1 MKLEKLEDLK
11 FLKVA
16 IEKHPTTGIQ
26 LEYLDKPN
34 AIAALL
40 LNAVGDKVLLVKQYR
55 PGFQGYMYEIP
66 AGIMEDGEDPVYT
79 LEREIEEETGYLKN
93 DYNIIY
99 SPKKPLILSPGY
111 TSESL
116 YIYIIQLKDDS
127 IMPQNLK
134 LDIGEDLIDTWFP
147 LSEIEELQVILK
159 LYLLFI
165 FIKIL
170 KILKSKK
177 RV

>member
-11 FLKVA
+11 FLKIAV
-16 IEKHPTTGIQ
+16 EKHPTTGIQ

-34 AIAALL
+34 AIAALV
-40 LNAVGDKVLLVKQYR
+40 LNAAVKQYR
-55 PGFQGYMYEIP
+55 PGFQGYLYEIP
-66 AGIMEDGEDPVYT
+66 AGIMENGENPVYT

-99 SPKKPLILSPGY
+99 NPKKPLILSPGY

-116 YIYIIQLKDDS
+116 YIYVIQLKNDS
-127 IMPQNLK
+127 ITPQNLK

-147 LSEIEELQVILK
+147 LNEIEEITTDFKTVFAIH
-159 LYLLFI
+159 LYRS
-165 FIKIL
+165 IKN
-170 KILKSKK
+170 S
-177 RV
+177 

>member
-11 FLKVA
+11 FLKIAV
-16 IEKHPTTGIQ
+16 EKHPTTGIQ

-34 AIAALL
+34 AIAALV
-40 LNAVGDKVLLVKQYR
+40 LNAVGNKALLVKQYR

-66 AGIMEDGEDPVYT
+66 AGIMEDGENPMYT

-99 SPKKPLILSPGY
+99 NPKKPLILSPGY

-116 YIYIIQLKDDS
+116 YIYIIQLKNDS
-127 IMPQNLK
+127 ITPQNLK

-147 LSEIEELQVILK
+147 LNEIEEITADFK
-159 LYLLFI
+159 TIFAISLYKN
-165 FIKIL
+165 IKN
-170 KILKSKK
+170 S
-177 RV
+177 

>member
-34 AIAALL
+34 AIAALV
-40 LNAVGDKVLLVKQYR
+40 LNAAGDKVLLVKQYR

-66 AGIMEDGEDPVYT
+66 AGIMEEGEDPVYT

-99 SPKKPLILSPGY
+99 NPKKPLILSPGY

-116 YIYIIQLKDDS
+116 YIYIIQLKNDS
-127 IMPQNLK
+127 IVPQNLK
-134 LDIGEDLIDTWFP
+134 LDIGEDLVDTWLP
-147 LSEIEELQVILK
+147 LNEIEEITTDFK
-159 LYLLFI
+159 TIFATHLYKN
-165 FIKIL
+165 IKN
-170 KILKSKK
+170 S
-177 RV
+177 